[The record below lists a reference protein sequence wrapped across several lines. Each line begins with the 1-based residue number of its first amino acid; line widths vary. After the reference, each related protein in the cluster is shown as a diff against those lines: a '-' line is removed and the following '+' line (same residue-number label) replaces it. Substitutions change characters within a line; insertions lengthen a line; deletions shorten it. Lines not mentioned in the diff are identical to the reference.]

1 MTDFGKTRSTLK
13 PEELE
18 ITESL
23 VFIASNIQTIKED
36 GTDGNPGFEGYEYDL
51 KSYDKD
57 EYIKIQAETNASLTE
72 QMIQTQ
78 LALCDVYEM
87 MV

>member
-1 MTDFGKTRSTLK
+1 MTDFGKTRSTVK

-23 VFIASNIQTIKED
+23 VFVASNIQPIKED
-36 GTDGNPGFEGYEYDL
+36 GVDGNPGFEGYEYDL
-51 KSYDKD
+51 TSYGKD
-57 EYIKIQAETNASLTE
+57 EYIRLQAEANASLTE
-72 QMIQTQ
+72 QMTQTQ